1 MPEQSGLTDRH
12 TFLLVDLAGYSA
24 LTEAHGDERAADVAA
39 EFVSAVR
46 RLLPGYEADE
56 VKAMGD
62 ALLIRVPSALAAT
75 QLARRIV
82 RELGSRHLTLGVRAG
97 LHTGT
102 AVQRDGDWFGS
113 AVNVA
118 ARVADL
124 AHAGEIV
131 LTQAA
136 LDAAAG
142 RVAVRGR
149 GSHQLKNIA
158 APVAL
163 YTLTLD
169 EHALAFAIDPVC
181 HMAMDPD
188 NVAERVIYR
197 DNVYVFCSS
206 DCARTFSITPERYAS
221 R

>member
-1 MPEQSGLTDRH
+1 MTARH
-12 TFLLVDLAGYSA
+12 TFLLADLAGYSA
-24 LTEAHGDERAADVAA
+24 LTEAHGDDRAADVAA

-46 RLLPGYEADE
+46 GLLQGYDAEE

-62 ALLIRVPSALAAT
+62 ALLIRVASALAAM

-82 RELGSRHLTLGVRAG
+82 RELGGRHLMLGVRVG
-97 LHTGT
+97 LHTAT
-102 AVQRDGDWFGS
+102 AVLRDGDWFGS

-124 AHAGEIV
+124 ARAGEVV

-136 LDAAAG
+136 LDAVG
-142 RVAVRGR
+142 SPVAVRGR
-149 GSHQLKNIA
+149 GRHRLKNIA
-158 APVAL
+158 EPVAV
-163 YTLTLD
+163 YALTLD
-169 EHALAFAIDPVC
+169 EHPKAQALVIDPVC

-188 NVAERVIYR
+188 HITERVTYN
-197 DNVYVFCSS
+197 DAVYVFCSPT
-206 DCARTFSITPERYAS
+206 CAQTFSMSPQRYAS